1 MGEPRSSADDLE
13 HLFELSL
20 DLLCIAGLDGFFRR
34 VNPSWTRV
42 LGWTEEE
49 FLSRPVFDLLH
60 PDDLEVTTAARAQLS
75 NGVPLVGLTN
85 RYRCKDGSYRW
96 LEWRS
101 VSSVERGLVYAAAR
115 DITARRES
123 EKAQADLQRRLIV
136 SDRLASVGTLAAG
149 VAHEINNPLA
159 YVMSNLDMAIEEIQG
174 SLGASSYVP
183 TKELEEMLVEARE
196 GAERVSKIVRA
207 LRTFSRADEERRTS
221 IELRPTLELAINMTF
236 NEIRHRAKL
245 VKNYGETPPIEA
257 DAARLGQVFVNL
269 LVNAAQAIPL
279 GAADANEI
287 RITTSTDPT
296 GRAVVEVRD
305 TGAGIPD
312 QLLGRIFDPF
322 FTTKPVGVGTGL
334 GLSICHSIM
343 TAMGGDIS
351 VSSEVGR
358 GTIFQVVI
366 PAAPAAQPAPT
377 ALVPTPS
384 SPERR
389 AAVLVVDDEPGVGMA
404 LRRILRDHDVTVLMS
419 GADALDVMAAG
430 RQFDVIFSDLMMPQM
445 TGMEF
450 YRQVTLRSAD
460 VAARMVFMTGGA
472 FTAFAHEFLDEVGN
486 ERIEK
491 PFAPNVVR
499 ELVQKFL
506 R

>member
-1 MGEPRSSADDLE
+1 
-13 HLFELSL
+13 
-20 DLLCIAGLDGFFRR
+20 
-34 VNPSWTRV
+34 
-42 LGWTEEE
+42 
-49 FLSRPVFDLLH
+49 
-60 PDDLEVTTAARAQLS
+60 
-75 NGVPLVGLTN
+75 
-85 RYRCKDGSYRW
+85 
-96 LEWRS
+96 
-101 VSSVERGLVYAAAR
+101 
-115 DITARRES
+115 
-123 EKAQADLQRRLIV
+123 
-136 SDRLASVGTLAAG
+136 LASVGTLAAG
-149 VAHEINNPLA
+149 VAHEINNPLV
-159 YVMSNLDMAIEEIQG
+159 YVMSNLDMAIEEIRA
-174 SLGASSYVP
+174 SAGAAFYAP
-183 TKELEEMLVEARE
+183 AKELEEMLVEARQ

-207 LRTFSRADEERRTS
+207 LRIFSRADEERRTS
-221 IELRPTLELAINMTF
+221 IDLRPTLELAINMTF

-245 VKNYGETPPIEA
+245 VTDYGETPQIEA

-269 LVNAAQAIPL
+269 LVNAAQAIPA

-296 GRAVVEVRD
+296 GKAVVEVRD
-305 TGAGIPD
+305 TGPGIPD

-358 GTIFQVVI
+358 GTTFQVVI
-366 PAAPAAQPAPT
+366 PRARCAQPAPT
-377 ALVPTPS
+377 VAVGVPSPS
-384 SPERR
+384 SSGRR
-389 AAVLVVDDEPGVGMA
+389 AAVLVVDDEPGVGMV
-404 LRRILRDHDVTVLMS
+404 LRRILRDHDVTVLGS
-419 GADALDVMAAG
+419 GAEALDVIAAG

-450 YRQVTLRSAD
+450 YRRVTLRSTD
-460 VAARMVFMTGGA
+460 IAARMVFMTGGA

-491 PFAPNVVR
+491 PFAPSVVR